1 MRHKGWLTTKSL
13 LSKPHPNPKIFLHHR
28 NNIVIRHKGWLTATN
43 LATHQ
48 HLRCDLYLHN
58 VYHDRRQRNRHSL
71 TVDGNIL
78 NVGAKANAS
87 KYTITAKRP
96 ITSEF
101 SKAQFDRGNEWEA
114 NLFQWLD
121 KTGLLL
127 TVSSG
132 PLQGHDIWKIVDLDE
147 RLHFFV
153 AGLEFSPNHAL
164 REGFRKAGMGWV
176 EFGMAKPDLLE
187 IKRWEDRS
195 FTWRVIDAKAS
206 KVVKVNDVPKN

>member
-1 MRHKGWLTTKSL
+1 VVDVSQHEAAAAKVTASEIGVAVFKVT
-13 LSKPHPNPKIFLHHR
+13 PNPKIVVDHR
-28 NNIVIRHKGWLTATN
+28 NNMTHKGRLTATN
-43 LATHQ
+43 LAVHQ
-48 HLRCDLYLHN
+48 HLSCDLFLHN
-58 VYHDRRQRNRHSL
+58 VYHERNGRSL
-71 TVDGNIL
+71 TDDGN
-78 NVGAKANAS
+78 VKANAGKNTS
-87 KYTITAKRP
+87 TAKRP
-96 ITSEF
+96 VTSEL

-164 REGFRKAGMGWV
+164 REGFRRAGVGPV
-176 EFGMAKPDLLE
+176 EFGLAKPDLLE

-195 FTWRVIDAKAS
+195 FTWRVIDAKVS
-206 KVVKVNDVPKN
+206 KVVKVNTVPKI